1 MSVWDSFF
9 TEAFEFLITLIGV
22 VLIYFILTTPT
33 VIAFVKRVHSN
44 RNEREKAKNL
54 TKYLSKDKKKEFKK
68 NLKNAR

>member
-1 MSVWDSFF
+1 MSVWGSFF

-33 VIAFVKRVHSN
+33 VITFVKRVHSN